1 MLWGGLFALCT
12 FCSVKRTLLA
22 LGLALVAVFF
32 SDTVFL
38 RPLWLLVTA
47 LHEASHGLAAVL
59 LGGEI
64 TSFHVNLDAGG
75 WCGYRMAPS
84 FLRTLV
90 VASAGYT
97 GSLVI
102 GGLLL
107 VTAAATKKDR
117 WVLAAFGIVLLY
129 LSWMCLKSAGV
140 FGTLFCAA
148 TGMAF
153 LGLARA
159 PLGQVHDFLLRTVA
173 LCCMFMAAWDVKDDL
188 VDRTVEGSDAD
199 VIAKMF
205 HVPTLWVGV
214 AWLVVS
220 VVLLGLF
227 LRWSAKVEKGV

>member
-1 MLWGGLFALCT
+1 MALAVYLFA
-12 FCSVKRTLLA
+12 VKRTLLA
-22 LGLALVAVFF
+22 LCLALVAIFF
-32 SDTVFL
+32 SNTIFL

-84 FLRTLV
+84 FFRELM

-97 GSLVI
+97 GSLLI
-102 GGLLL
+102 GGILL
-107 VTAAATKKDR
+107 VIASATKKDR
-117 WVLAAFGIVLLY
+117 WVLAAFGLVLLY
-129 LSWMCLKSAGV
+129 LSWLCLKSAGL

-148 TGMAF
+148 TGAAF
-153 LGLARA
+153 IGLARA
-159 PLGQVHDFLLRTVA
+159 PLGQVHDFILRTVA

-188 VDRTVEGSDAD
+188 VDRTVEGSDGY
-199 VIAKMF
+199 VIAHML
-205 HVPTLWVGV
+205 HVPSLWVGV
-214 AWLVVS
+214 GWLVVS
-220 VVLLGLF
+220 IVLAILF